1 METMTEDF
9 VRLNLDELDALKSS
23 LQLLSKKE
31 QKLMESSGKVSFNR
45 LYNKLQSAVD
55 DIERVVAETV

>member
-1 METMTEDF
+1 VTEDF
-9 VRLNLDELDALKSS
+9 VRLNLDELDALKSA

-55 DIERVVAETV
+55 DIQRVNDEN

>member
-1 METMTEDF
+1 MTEDF
-9 VRLNLDELDALKSS
+9 VRLNLDELDALKSA

-55 DIERVVAETV
+55 DIQRVVAETV

>member
-1 METMTEDF
+1 MTEDF
-9 VRLNLDELDALKSS
+9 VRLNLDELDALKSC

-31 QKLMESSGKVSFNR
+31 QKLMESSGKVSLNR

-55 DIERVVAETV
+55 DIQRVNNEN